1 MIKNE
6 KAKKDMIQQFNIEFT
21 EIAVSIFAY

>member
-21 EIAVSIFAY
+21 GLAVSIFAY